1 LNLVRKLSLVFEA
14 LLLLGFEPLHQVLL
28 LDVLKAPELG
38 SQLRDLLNE
47 LILGA
52 GCQLLKFQL
61 LAQGDALL
69 PQVDEVSENCL
80 ALILPAA
87 WLDAQGMQVA

>member
-1 LNLVRKLSLVFEA
+1 LNLVRELSLVFEA
-14 LLLLGFEPLHQVLL
+14 LLLLGFESLHQVLL

-52 GCQLLKFQL
+52 GRQLL
-61 LAQGDALL
+61 
-69 PQVDEVSENCL
+69 
-80 ALILPAA
+80 
-87 WLDAQGMQVA
+87 